1 MAYDELRRRS
11 VVKHRS
17 TLSVAWLR
25 DVCPLHGVIRMRPSI
40 RHQITLL
47 LAVPLLLTVPYA
59 FAQNTPAGAASLAAP
74 PVDLPATDSSAA
86 APAHASTTADQAA
99 DQVDLDDIRNF
110 SRVYEVVRQAYV
122 EKVDNKTLMKAA
134 ITGMLSGLDPHS
146 EYLDKDG
153 LTQLNEDTTGE
164 YSGLGI
170 EVMEED
176 GGLRIVSP
184 IDDTPAARAGIKA
197 GDNIVKINGT
207 LIDPQNVDDMFK
219 QLRGKSGS
227 KIDLTIV
234 HDKSDKLIDLHL
246 VRENIAV
253 SSVKVRELEPGYAYV
268 RISQFQDD
276 TAGDLDKKLGELIAK
291 NGPQKGAVLDLRNN
305 PGGLLTAAVAVSD
318 DFLNSGIIVTTRGR
332 LQDANMS
339 FSAHPGDQLN
349 GAPMIVLTNNGTASA
364 AEIVSGA
371 LKDNRRALIMGQRTF
386 GKGVVQTVIPLDA
399 DHAVKI
405 TTARY
410 YTPNGTSIQ
419 AEGIKPDIPLADLT
433 VNKADSGPALINSEA
448 DLPNHLAN
456 ENAKAGTDINDD
468 GSAADAKL
476 ATSDYAL
483 AQALNVLKG
492 MALGNA
498 ATAHR

>member
-1 MAYDELRRRS
+1 MR
-11 VVKHRS
+11 HS
-17 TLSVAWLR
+17 TL
-25 DVCPLHGVIRMRPSI
+25 RPT
-40 RHQITLL
+40 TLL
-47 LAVPLLLTVPYA
+47 LAAPLLLMVSFAQAQTVPA
-59 FAQNTPAGAASLAAP
+59 AAASAVAPP
-74 PVDLPATDSSAA
+74 PVDLPAASSAGAPASAGSSAA
-86 APAHASTTADQAA
+86 QSSS
-99 DQVDLDDIRNF
+99 DQVSLDDIRNF

-146 EYLDKDG
+146 EYLDKEG
-153 LTQLNEDTTGE
+153 LTQLNEDTTGQ

-170 EVMEED
+170 EVLQED
-176 GGLRIVSP
+176 GGLRIISP

-197 GDNIVKINGT
+197 GDSIVKINGT
-207 LIDPQNVDDMFK
+207 VIDPQNVDAMFD
-219 QLRGKSGS
+219 QLRGKPGS

-234 HDKSDKLIDLHL
+234 HANSDKLIDLHL

-268 RISQFQDD
+268 RVSQFQED
-276 TAGDLDKKLGELIAK
+276 TASDLEKKLGELIAK
-291 NGPQKGAVLDLRNN
+291 HGPQKGAVLDLRNN
-305 PGGLLTAAVAVSD
+305 PGGLLTAAVGVSD

-332 LQDANMS
+332 LQDSNMS
-339 FSAHPGDQLN
+339 FSAHPGDQLD
-349 GAPMIVLTNNGTASA
+349 GAPMVVLANNGTASA
-364 AEIVSGA
+364 AEIVAGA

-386 GKGVVQTVIPLDA
+386 GKGVVQTVLPLDA

-433 VNKADSGPALINSEA
+433 VNKADSAPTLISSEA

-456 ENAKAGTDINDD
+456 ENAKTGANINDD

-476 ATSDYAL
+476 ATSDYEL
-483 AQALNVLKG
+483 SQALNVLKG
-492 MALGNA
+492 MALGHTA
-498 ATAHR
+498 AVPR

>member
-1 MAYDELRRRS
+1 MR
-11 VVKHRS
+11 HS
-17 TLSVAWLR
+17 TL
-25 DVCPLHGVIRMRPSI
+25 RPT
-40 RHQITLL
+40 TLL
-47 LAVPLLLTVPYA
+47 LAAPLLLMVSFAQAQTVPA
-59 FAQNTPAGAASLAAP
+59 AAASAVAPP
-74 PVDLPATDSSAA
+74 PVDLPAASSAGAPASSGSSAA
-86 APAHASTTADQAA
+86 QSSSDR
-99 DQVDLDDIRNF
+99 VSLDDIRNF

-146 EYLDKDG
+146 EYLDKEG
-153 LTQLNEDTTGE
+153 LTQLNEDTTGQ

-170 EVMEED
+170 EVLQED
-176 GGLRIVSP
+176 GGLRIISP

-197 GDNIVKINGT
+197 GDSIVKINGT
-207 LIDPQNVDDMFK
+207 VIDPQNVDAMFD
-219 QLRGKSGS
+219 QLRGKPGS

-234 HDKSDKLIDLHL
+234 HANSDKLIDLHL

-268 RISQFQDD
+268 RVSQFQED
-276 TAGDLDKKLGELIAK
+276 TASDLEKKLGELIAK
-291 NGPQKGAVLDLRNN
+291 HGPQKGAVLDLRNN
-305 PGGLLTAAVAVSD
+305 PGGLLTAAVGVSD

-332 LQDANMS
+332 LQDSNMS
-339 FSAHPGDQLN
+339 FSAHPGDQLD
-349 GAPMIVLTNNGTASA
+349 GAPMVVLANNGTASA
-364 AEIVSGA
+364 AEIVAGA

-386 GKGVVQTVIPLDA
+386 GKGVVQTVLPLDA

-433 VNKADSGPALINSEA
+433 VNKADSAPTLISSEA

-456 ENAKAGTDINDD
+456 ENAKTGANINDD

-476 ATSDYAL
+476 ATSDYEL
-483 AQALNVLKG
+483 SQALNVLKG
-492 MALGNA
+492 MALGHTA
-498 ATAHR
+498 AVPR

>member
-1 MAYDELRRRS
+1 MRLS
-11 VVKHRS
+11 HRS
-17 TLSVAWLR
+17 PIALLVAL
-25 DVCPLHGVIRMRPSI
+25 
-40 RHQITLL
+40 
-47 LAVPLLLTVPYA
+47 PLLLTVPQA
-59 FAQNTPAGAASLAAP
+59 FAQTAPASAASLAAP
-74 PVDLPATDSSAA
+74 PVDLPATNSSAV
-86 APAHASTTADQAA
+86 APARASSAADQAA
-99 DQVDLDDIRNF
+99 NQVDLEDIRNF

-153 LTQLNEDTTGE
+153 LAQLNEDTTGQ

-170 EVMEED
+170 EVLQED

-184 IDDTPAARAGIKA
+184 IDDTPAARAGIKP
-197 GDNIVKINGT
+197 GDSIVKINGT

-219 QLRGKSGS
+219 QLRGKPGS
-227 KIDLTIV
+227 KISLTIA
-234 HDKSDKLIDLHL
+234 HQNSDKLIDLNL
-246 VRENIAV
+246 VRENIAI
-253 SSVKVRELEPGYAYV
+253 SSVKVRELEPGYAYI

-276 TAGDLDKKLGELIAK
+276 TASDLDKKLGALIAK
-291 NGPQKGAVLDLRNN
+291 NGAPKGAVLDLRNN
-305 PGGLLTAAVAVSD
+305 PGGLLTAAVSVSD
-318 DFLNSGIIVTTRGR
+318 DFLNSGVIVTTRGR
-332 LQDANMS
+332 LQDANLS
-339 FSAHPGDQLN
+339 FSAHPGDLLS

-371 LKDNRRALIMGQRTF
+371 LKDNHRALTMGQRTF
-386 GKGVVQTVIPLDA
+386 GKGVVQTVLPLDA

-433 VNKADSGPALINSEA
+433 VNKADSAPVLISSEA

-456 ENAKAGTDINDD
+456 ENAKVGNNINDD
-468 GSAADAKL
+468 GSSADGKL

-483 AQALNVLKG
+483 SQALNVLKG
-492 MALGNA
+492 MALGNP

>member
-1 MAYDELRRRS
+1 
-11 VVKHRS
+11 
-17 TLSVAWLR
+17 
-25 DVCPLHGVIRMRPSI
+25 MRPSPSSPTI
-40 RHQITLL
+40 GMAVLL
-47 LAVPLLLTVPYA
+47 LAVPFLLAAPDA
-59 FAQNTPAGAASLAAP
+59 RAQSAPAAAASVAAP
-74 PVDLPATDSSAA
+74 PVDLPATNSSAD
-86 APAHASTTADQAA
+86 APAGASST

-153 LTQLNEDTTGE
+153 LAQLSEDTTGE

-170 EVMEED
+170 EVLQVD

-197 GDNIVKINGT
+197 GDSIVKINGT
-207 LIDPQNVDDMFK
+207 LIDPGNVDEMFK
-219 QLRGKSGS
+219 QLRGKPGS

-253 SSVKVRELEPGYAYV
+253 SSVKVRELEPGYAYL

-276 TAGDLDKKLGELIAK
+276 TASDLERKLGELIKK
-291 NGPQKGAVLDLRNN
+291 NGAQKGAVLDLRNN
-305 PGGLLTAAVAVSD
+305 PGGLLTAAVGVSD
-318 DFLNSGIIVTTRGR
+318 DFLDSGIIVTTRGR

-386 GKGVVQTVIPLDA
+386 GKGVVQTVLPLDA
-399 DHAVKI
+399 EHAVKI

-419 AEGIKPDIPLADLT
+419 AEGIKPDIALADLT
-433 VNKADSGPALINSEA
+433 VNKADSGPVLISSEA

-456 ENAKAGTDINDD
+456 ENAKAGTNINDD
-468 GSAADAKL
+468 GSAADGKL
-476 ATSDYAL
+476 AASDYAL
-483 AQALNVLKG
+483 SQALNVLKG
-492 MALGNA
+492 MALRQSPA
-498 ATAHR
+498 LR

>member
-1 MAYDELRRRS
+1 MR
-11 VVKHRS
+11 HS
-17 TLSVAWLR
+17 TL
-25 DVCPLHGVIRMRPSI
+25 RPT
-40 RHQITLL
+40 TLL
-47 LAVPLLLTVPYA
+47 LAAPLLLMVSFAQAQTVPA
-59 FAQNTPAGAASLAAP
+59 AAASAVAPP
-74 PVDLPATDSSAA
+74 PVDLPAASSAGAPASSGSSAA
-86 APAHASTTADQAA
+86 QSSSDR
-99 DQVDLDDIRNF
+99 VSLDDIRNF

-122 EKVDNKTLMKAA
+122 EKVDNKILMKAA

-146 EYLDKDG
+146 EYLDKEG
-153 LTQLNEDTTGE
+153 LTQLNEDTTGQ

-170 EVMEED
+170 EVLQED
-176 GGLRIVSP
+176 GGLRIISP

-197 GDNIVKINGT
+197 GDSIVKINGT
-207 LIDPQNVDDMFK
+207 VIDPQNVDAMFD
-219 QLRGKSGS
+219 QLRGKPGS

-234 HDKSDKLIDLHL
+234 HANSDKLIDLHL

-268 RISQFQDD
+268 RVSQFQED
-276 TAGDLDKKLGELIAK
+276 TASDLEKKLGELIAK
-291 NGPQKGAVLDLRNN
+291 HGPQKGAVLDLRNN
-305 PGGLLTAAVAVSD
+305 PGGLLTAAVGVSD

-332 LQDANMS
+332 LQDSNMS
-339 FSAHPGDQLN
+339 FSAHPGDQLD
-349 GAPMIVLTNNGTASA
+349 GAPMVVLANNGTASA
-364 AEIVSGA
+364 AEIVAGA

-386 GKGVVQTVIPLDA
+386 GKGVVQTVLPLDA

-433 VNKADSGPALINSEA
+433 VNKADSAPTLISSEA

-456 ENAKAGTDINDD
+456 ENAKTGANINDD

-476 ATSDYAL
+476 ATSDYEL
-483 AQALNVLKG
+483 SQALNVLKG
-492 MALGNA
+492 MALGHTA
-498 ATAHR
+498 AVPR